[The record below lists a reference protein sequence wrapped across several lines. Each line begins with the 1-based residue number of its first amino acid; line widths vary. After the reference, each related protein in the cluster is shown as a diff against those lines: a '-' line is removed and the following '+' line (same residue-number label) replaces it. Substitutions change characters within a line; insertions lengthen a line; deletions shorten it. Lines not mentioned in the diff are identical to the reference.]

1 MTRKLPC
8 IGYRWAAPALL
19 LLAGSSTTACGA
31 SAVQQREELRK
42 QSSAAELQRRGEVC
56 ARLGDLTRAEQ
67 YLIAALK
74 AGGDE
79 KQLTE
84 RLLVV
89 CVADQRY
96 PAAVEYAEQ
105 YLHRHPDDDDIKFA
119 TATLHVALGDMERA
133 RKLLEQ
139 VLRSRPDWP
148 EAHYALASV
157 LREQGEA
164 RELADVH
171 DLAYL
176 KQRPQGALSAAARA
190 RIAERM
196 P

>member
-1 MTRKLPC
+1 MIPTLTSTCRRL
-8 IGYRWAAPALL
+8 AVPALVL
-19 LLAGSSTTACGA
+19 LTLFTTTACGA
-31 SAVQQREELRK
+31 GALQQREALRK
-42 QSSAAELQRRGEVC
+42 ESSAAELQRRGEVC

-67 YLIAALK
+67 YLVAALK

-79 KQLTE
+79 KHVTE

-96 PAAVEYAEQ
+96 PAAVEYAER
-105 YLHRHPDDDDIKFA
+105 YLQRHPDDDDVKFA
-119 TATLHVALGDMERA
+119 AATLHVALGDPARA
-133 RKLLEQ
+133 RLLLEQ
-139 VLRSRPDWP
+139 VLRVRPDWP
-148 EAHYALASV
+148 EVHYALAGV

-164 RELADVH
+164 RELADAH

-176 KQRPQGALSAAARA
+176 KGRPQGSLSAAAKA
-190 RIAERM
+190 HLSERM